1 MKQKNL
7 NNIINQF
14 LIVFLIIQ
22 PIFDLKFFYNSIS
35 TLIRVI
41 IIYTLFAYYFFTSK
55 NKKKY
60 YLLIYPVLIG
70 IYFIFHHLNA
80 INFYSLVPGNF
91 NYSILEE
98 ALYFVKMLSPFLL
111 IYCLYKSNFTVDKMI
126 DIMKYLVLI
135 IGITIVVSNLF
146 VFSYGS
152 YSDVPIKANFF
163 EWFNPNSEYVYQDL
177 ASKGLF
183 EYGNQISAILI
194 MFLPFITYSALQA

>member
-41 IIYTLFAYYFFTSK
+41 IIYALFAYYFFASK

-60 YLLIYPVLIG
+60 YLLIYPILIG

-80 INFYSLVPGNF
+80 IKIQNHKNISAMILNCSSF
-91 NYSILEE
+91 NYR
-98 ALYFVKMLSPFLL
+98 
-111 IYCLYKSNFTVDKMI
+111 
-126 DIMKYLVLI
+126 
-135 IGITIVVSNLF
+135 
-146 VFSYGS
+146 
-152 YSDVPIKANFF
+152 IKAI
-163 EWFNPNSEYVYQDL
+163 WD
-177 ASKGLF
+177 
-183 EYGNQISAILI
+183 
-194 MFLPFITYSALQA
+194 